1 MNRLSIF
8 LITLLVAQL
17 LLWGGLEFT
26 KPERSIRE
34 EKTRSLLET
43 DIGSVKAI
51 ELSNEDDSLSFAIE
65 DQRWKDSDLKNFPV
79 NQYKLE
85 EFLSK
90 ITDLKRGLPVSF
102 SEGSH
107 ERFEVSEKDYK
118 LKVSLKKT
126 DGASLVLFF
135 GKLATIRQ
143 SYVRLAEEDSVHI
156 ADVESWELDVSRDNW
171 LDKSYLKISP
181 ENVSAIT
188 LADMALMKKG
198 DLFRLEAEN
207 YDQSKVDKF
216 LETLTDLQISS
227 FVREEE
233 LSEDSSG
240 FDELFK
246 YENEDGTLGQVITMP
261 TPDPETSYFIRRTD
275 KKGTFKIAAEIVKEI
290 RAASLEEFLVE
301 AKHDK

>member
-1 MNRLSIF
+1 M
-8 LITLLVAQL
+8 
-17 LLWGGLEFT
+17 
-26 KPERSIRE
+26 K
-34 EKTRSLLET
+34 
-43 DIGSVKAI
+43 
-51 ELSNEDDSLSFAIE
+51 
-65 DQRWKDSDLKNFPV
+65 
-79 NQYKLE
+79 
-85 EFLSK
+85 K
-90 ITDLKRGLPVSF
+90 I
-102 SEGSH
+102 
-107 ERFEVSEKDYK
+107 
-118 LKVSLKKT
+118 
-126 DGASLVLFF
+126 DGTSLVLFF
-135 GKLATIRQ
+135 GEPATIRQ
-143 SYVRLAEEDSVHI
+143 SYVRLAEDDSVYTVDLE
-156 ADVESWELDVSRDNW
+156 AWELDVSRDNW

-275 KKGTFKIAAEIVKEI
+275 KKGTFKIAADIVKEI
-290 RAASLEEFLVE
+290 REASLGDFLGE
-301 AKHDK
+301 ASHDK